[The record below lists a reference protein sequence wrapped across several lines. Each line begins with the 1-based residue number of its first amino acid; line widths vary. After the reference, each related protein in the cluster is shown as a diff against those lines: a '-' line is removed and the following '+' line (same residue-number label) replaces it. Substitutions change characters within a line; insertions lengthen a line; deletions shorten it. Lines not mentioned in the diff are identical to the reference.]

1 MAWQPARTP
10 WRRGYLLC
18 SARGEAC
25 DPADI
30 RGSACTR
37 SRQCAERKSI
47 RVTEFQR
54 RQLSAIK
61 KELDQEYEL
70 VSTANLQRLQSTP
83 NYLAAHRLD
92 LGTGNIAQLG

>member
-1 MAWQPARTP
+1 VVKLAT
-10 WRRGYLLC
+10 LLIFE
-18 SARGEAC
+18 EALVREAGNV
-25 DPADI
+25 PSENQS
-30 RGSACTR
+30 G
-37 SRQCAERKSI
+37 
-47 RVTEFQR
+47 VTEFQR